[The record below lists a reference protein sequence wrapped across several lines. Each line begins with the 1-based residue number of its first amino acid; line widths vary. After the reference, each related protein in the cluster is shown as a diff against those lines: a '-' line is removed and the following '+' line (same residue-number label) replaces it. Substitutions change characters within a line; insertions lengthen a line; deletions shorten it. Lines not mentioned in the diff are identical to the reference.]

1 MNQLLVNR
9 NGADVELDFLVSEL
23 IELVQP
29 SAGVQAREVVGF
41 TSSIRRWIQ
50 HLFFEKT
57 TSKWVKW

>member
-29 SAGVQAREVVGF
+29 SAGVQAGEVVGF

-50 HLFFEKT
+50 HLYFEKT